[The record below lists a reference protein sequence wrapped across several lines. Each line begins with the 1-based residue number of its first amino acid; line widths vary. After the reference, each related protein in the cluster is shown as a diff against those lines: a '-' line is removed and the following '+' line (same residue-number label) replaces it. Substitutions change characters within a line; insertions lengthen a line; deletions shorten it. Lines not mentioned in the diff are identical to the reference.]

1 MNVFYLHTS
10 PIEAARMHCDKHC
23 CKMIIEYGQL
33 LSTAH
38 RVLDGTMEWGQ
49 TKTGRKAKRWR
60 LPDDRERE
68 LYLASHIQ
76 HPSGIWVR
84 SSSGNYDWLYN
95 CFVTLCAEVFKRY
108 GKIHETARKLTFPLQ
123 IRPQNISMS
132 DMTEPPQ
139 CMPEDAKIVGSS
151 LDAYRNYYIKY
162 KHEFAKWKMGNIPS
176 WYSDNLEKGEYAL
189 L

>member
-1 MNVFYLHTS
+1 LCVEFY
-10 PIEAARMHCDKHC
+10 
-23 CKMIIEYGQL
+23 
-33 LSTAH
+33 
-38 RVLDGTMEWGQ
+38 
-49 TKTGRKAKRWR
+49 
-60 LPDDRERE
+60 
-68 LYLASHIQ
+68 
-76 HPSGIWVR
+76 
-84 SSSGNYDWLYN
+84 
-95 CFVTLCAEVFKRY
+95 KRY

-139 CMPEDAKIVGSS
+139 CMPEDAKTTSS

-162 KHEFAKWKMGNIPS
+162 KHSFAKWKMGNVPT

>member
-1 MNVFYLHTS
+1 M
-10 PIEAARMHCDKHC
+10 
-23 CKMIIEYGQL
+23 
-33 LSTAH
+33 
-38 RVLDGTMEWGQ
+38 
-49 TKTGRKAKRWR
+49 
-60 LPDDRERE
+60 
-68 LYLASHIQ
+68 
-76 HPSGIWVR
+76 
-84 SSSGNYDWLYN
+84 
-95 CFVTLCAEVFKRY
+95 
-108 GKIHETARKLTFPLQ
+108 TFPLQ

-139 CMPEDAKIVGSS
+139 CMPEDAKTTSS

>member
-1 MNVFYLHTS
+1 MCEF
-10 PIEAARMHCDKHC
+10 
-23 CKMIIEYGQL
+23 
-33 LSTAH
+33 
-38 RVLDGTMEWGQ
+38 
-49 TKTGRKAKRWR
+49 
-60 LPDDRERE
+60 
-68 LYLASHIQ
+68 
-76 HPSGIWVR
+76 
-84 SSSGNYDWLYN
+84 
-95 CFVTLCAEVFKRY
+95 FKRY

-123 IRPQNISMS
+123 IRPQNISLS

-139 CMPEDAKIVGSS
+139 CMPDDAKIVGSS